1 MFNSNLL
8 IMNANLRL
16 EEVAPM
22 GDFVKTSYTRDFD
35 AIKAKFPK
43 MDEAFRTAFFEKLE
57 FVKELESSLELTES
71 QKGVTASLYAE
82 ADALNEE
89 LNFLSAYFDDAGLNK
104 GIITD
109 LKTDLFNGNIEGA
122 LLKIEGVKQFVTVH
136 QAALVA
142 EGMDGNYADKLRDY
156 KVSMTAKNA
165 LQNEIMDNR
174 KQLTERNIGHYEA
187 LKKMIRKIMRNGK
200 LVFANSV
207 VKDEYTSS
215 KVVQRMRAARAKG

>member
-1 MFNSNLL
+1 MNSYVR
-8 IMNANLRL
+8 I
-16 EEVAPM
+16 EEVAPL

-35 AIKAKFPK
+35 AIKSKFPK
-43 MDEAFRTAFFEKLE
+43 MDDAFKTNFFDKLA

-71 QKGVTASLYAE
+71 QKGVTTSLYAE

-122 LLKIEGVKQFVTVH
+122 ILKIEGLKQFVTIH
-136 QAALVA
+136 QVDLIA
-142 EGMDGNYADKLRDY
+142 EGMEANYVTRLGDY
-156 KVSMTAKNA
+156 KTSMTAKNV
-165 LQNEIMDNR
+165 LQNEIMNNR
-174 KQLTERNIGHYEA
+174 KELTERNVGHYDE
-187 LKKMIRKIMRNGK
+187 LKKMIRKILRNGK

-207 VKDEYTSS
+207 IKDEYTSS
-215 KVVQRMRAARAKG
+215 KVLQRMRAARAKG